1 MTHPS
6 PTIALTGGSG
16 FIGRH
21 FAAMA
26 RAKGYRLRH
35 LTRHPAGDFAT
46 DDEVRAFDLEASDHD
61 VAALQGCAAL
71 VHLAAYIPPNHADT
85 AAAARCWTINAGGT
99 LRLIE
104 IAAAAGVQRVI
115 QTTSAN
121 AYAGGVAVPDENA
134 PLFPRS
140 RSYYL
145 GSKIMQ
151 EIYAT
156 EYCRNNGIALTT
168 LRLASV
174 YGPAQSTGAPG
185 VMLKAAIEGRPIEIA
200 NGGQFG
206 ADMVHVDDVAQA
218 LMLAVKGNC
227 TGPINVGSGERTTI
241 NMLARTIADLTGAA
255 IVEKAGQDGSDDA
268 GFPPLDITRLRSLG
282 CNPMPLST
290 GIAAIV
296 GALPGVSLPAGR
308 G

>member
-1 MTHPS
+1 MTSPS
-6 PTIALTGGSG
+6 TTIALTGGTG
-16 FIGRH
+16 FIGKR

-35 LTRHPAGDFAT
+35 LSRHPASDFAA
-46 DDEVRAFDLEASDHD
+46 DDEVCAFDLEENDHD

-71 VHLAAYIPPNHADT
+71 IHLAAYIPPDHADPV
-85 AAAARCWTINAGGT
+85 AAERCWAINAGGT

-104 IAAAAGVQRVI
+104 TAAAAGVKRIV

-121 AYAGGVAVPDENA
+121 AYASGVEFPDESA

-145 GSKIMQ
+145 GSKILQ

-156 EYCRNNGIALTT
+156 DYCHNRGIALTT

-174 YGPAQSTGAPG
+174 YGPGQSTGALG
-185 VMLKAAIEGRPIEIA
+185 VMLRAALEGRPVEIV
-200 NGGQFG
+200 NGGRFG
-206 ADMVHVDDVAQA
+206 ADMVHLDDVALA
-218 LMLAVKGNC
+218 LMRAVEC
-227 TGPINVGSGERTTI
+227 DWSGPVNVGSGERTTI
-241 NMLARTIADLTGAA
+241 KTLARMIADLTGGS
-255 IVEKAGQDGSDDA
+255 VVKKPGQNLPGDT

-282 CNPMPLST
+282 CHPMPLAT
-290 GIAAIV
+290 GLAAIIR
-296 GALPGVSLPAGR
+296 ALSDVSLPADR
-308 G
+308 N